1 MDLQA
6 QGERIE
12 QWLKGLA
19 PRWFRVIRVTWLRR
33 GRSVSNIMAAAIG
46 FYTLICIGP
55 LGLLMAWALQLLMG
69 QGSRSYEWLR
79 YTVNRMAGE
88 TAGAIMGQIDA
99 LITNPNSH
107 IAGIFSVLVLIWAGL
122 RLFEALEI
130 SLTEIWPGQEE
141 RSVLGRKLIALASL
155 VAAGGLFIVAI
166 LLTAFVPTVIRWLNS
181 IPMVDADRIIFL
193 QPGMRVLIE
202 LAVAFAGFFLLF
214 KFIPAQ
220 QVPTRVAAVGAVFTA
235 AAWRAVTPI
244 FTLTVARS
252 AEQSAVYGGLAGVV
266 MFLTWAFFGAHV
278 LLLGA
283 HLAAAYEHVVCLE
296 RPESLD
302 ESFIRMRPNIDD
314 VFDAEETEGD
324 DRFFYG
330 PRSYPPPGHV

>member
-6 QGERIE
+6 HVQRIDH
-12 QWLKGLA
+12 WLKRVA
-19 PRWFRVIRVTWLRR
+19 PRWYRVIRVTWLRR

-46 FYTLICIGP
+46 FYALICIGP
-55 LGLLMAWALQLLMG
+55 LGLLIAWALQFFMG
-69 QGSRSYEWLR
+69 QGSRGYEWLR

-107 IAGIFSVLVLIWAGL
+107 IAGIFSFLVLIWAGL

-130 SLTEIWPGQEE
+130 SLTEIWPGPDE
-141 RSVLGRKLIALASL
+141 RSVIGRKLIALASL
-155 VAAGGLFIVAI
+155 VAAGGLFIIAI
-166 LLTAFVPTVIRWLNS
+166 LLTAFVPTVTRWLS
-181 IPMVDADRIIFL
+181 RLPMVDVEGILLL
-193 QPGMRVLIE
+193 QPGMRVVIE
-202 LAVAFAGFFLLF
+202 VGVAFAAFFLLF

-220 QVPTRVAAVGAVFTA
+220 TVTTRVAAIGAIVTA
-235 AAWRAVTPI
+235 VAWRAVTPI

-252 AEQSAVYGGLAGVV
+252 AEQSAIYGGLAGVV

-283 HLAAAYEHVVCLE
+283 HLAAAYEHVCVLE
-296 RPESLD
+296 RPASLD
-302 ESFIRMRPNIDD
+302 DSFIRMRPNVEDML
-314 VFDAEETEGD
+314 DAEEPD
-324 DRFFYG
+324 DEDFHG
-330 PRSYPPPGHV
+330 PRSYPPPGRV